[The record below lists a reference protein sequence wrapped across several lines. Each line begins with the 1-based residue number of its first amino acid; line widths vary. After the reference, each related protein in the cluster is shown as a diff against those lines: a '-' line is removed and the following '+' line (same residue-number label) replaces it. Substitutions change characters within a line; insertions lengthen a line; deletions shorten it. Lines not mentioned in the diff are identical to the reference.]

1 MQNTEAHASMEI
13 ETTSEPRNESGSLP
27 PKPKFEPLKAHEM
40 SDGRV
45 QFRKVPVPP
54 HRYKPTR
61 NNWEAIYALVYNDMK
76 IDIRMNLKARRIEL
90 KTRPDTPDIS
100 HLQKC
105 ADCLHAF
112 MLGFD
117 FDDARSLVRMD
128 EIYVD
133 SFEIK
138 DVKTLRGEHLSRA
151 IGRLS
156 GKGGRTKNAIE
167 NATRT
172 RIVIA
177 DTKIHI
183 MGTFSSIKVARD
195 SLCSLIL
202 GSPAGKVYSKLRQV
216 SARLAERF

>member
-1 MQNTEAHASMEI
+1 MASNEAPVSMEL
-13 ETTSEPRNESGSLP
+13 EKTPSVALP
-27 PKPKFEPLKAHEM
+27 PKPKFEPLTAHEM
-40 SDGRV
+40 SEGRV

-54 HRYKPTR
+54 HRYSPLKKA
-61 NNWEAIYALVYNDMK
+61 WMDIYTPVYEQMK
-76 IDIRMNLKARRIEL
+76 IDIRMNLKARKVEL
-90 KTRPDTPDIS
+90 KTRPDTPEIG

-105 ADCLHAF
+105 ADFVHAY

-117 FDDARSLVRMD
+117 VVDAIALLRMD
-128 EIYVD
+128 ELYVD

-156 GKGGRTKNAIE
+156 GKGGKTKFAIE
-167 NATRT
+167 NATKT

-177 DTKIHI
+177 DSKIHI
-183 MGTFSSIKVARD
+183 LGSFMNIKIARD

-202 GSPAGKVYSKLRQV
+202 GSPAGKVYSKLRAV
-216 SARLAERF
+216 TARIQDSF